1 MTMNTVNAADEL
13 ASIIKFALFFTFV
26 QVLVCMREMCA
37 HIHISARALSRF
49 RAAKERKQKTG
60 LDTRR
65 AGSGKKNWPWSSAC
79 LSFCT
84 GKGEGEETETVPVL
98 RRVSLSVQVSPG
110 KGEVAEKLALVF
122 SVSPFLSRYL
132 PARGRWQRNWPLC
145 SDCLPFCPGI
155 SRQGEVAETET
166 GPGLQRVSLSFQ
178 VSPGKGSV
186 AD

>member
-1 MTMNTVNAADEL
+1 MNTVNAADEL
-13 ASIIKFALFFTFV
+13 ASIIKFALFFHFCPGFGLHARDV
-26 QVLVCMREMCA
+26 RA
-37 HIHISARALSRF
+37 HTHKRARALSRF

-132 PARGRWQRNWPLC
+132 RQGGGGRETGPCVLIVYLSVQVSPARGGGR
-145 SDCLPFCPGI
+145 D
-155 SRQGEVAETET
+155 
-166 GPGLQRVSLSFQ
+166 
-178 VSPGKGSV
+178 
-186 AD
+186 